1 MYDIHVYIY
10 ICAYMY
16 RLSRFLKKY
25 AYPLRLEKNYL
36 LSSVH
41 YMSTT
46 YYFVLIP
53 GAICIYLNKPFLI
66 LKPELRKYSYILIL
80 F

>member
-1 MYDIHVYIY
+1 MYDICIY
-10 ICAYMY
+10 LYMCIY
-16 RLSRFLKKY
+16 VQVKSLFEKY